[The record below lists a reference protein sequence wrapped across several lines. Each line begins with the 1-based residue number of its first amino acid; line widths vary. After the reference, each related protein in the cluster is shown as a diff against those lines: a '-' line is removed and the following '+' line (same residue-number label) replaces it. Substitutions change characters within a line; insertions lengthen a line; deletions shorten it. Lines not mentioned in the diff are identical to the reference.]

1 MGSLKTI
8 DLLVFLVYFVI
19 VASYGYWV
27 YSRKKKS
34 SIAASHDYFLAEGSL
49 TWWAIGASL
58 IASNISAEQ
67 FIGMSGNGYFV
78 GIAVAAYEWLAA
90 VALIIIAVWFMPVY
104 LKNRI
109 YTMPQFLK
117 TRYNETVSLI
127 MAIFWLLLYV
137 FVNLTSILYLGAI
150 AISGLIGPEY
160 LHQVMLALAVF
171 SLIITLGGM
180 KVIGYTD
187 VIQVAVLI
195 IGGFATIYFAL
206 TIVSESFG
214 LGRDALA
221 GFNTLVQKAPDHFH
235 MILPKPDAA
244 TVNAAV
250 AGDAAAQNSI
260 DKYLILP
267 GIAMYFAGQ
276 WIVNLNYWGCN
287 QYITQRALGADL
299 QTARKGILFAGFLK
313 LLMPII
319 VMLPGIAAYVL
330 HQNGGLTGLRGMD
343 DAYSAILG
351 FLPPGLKGLA
361 IAALTAAIVASLAG
375 KLNSIGTIFTLDIYM
390 KYFKK
395 HDVHAANDAKA
406 RGEKHEVNSEN
417 TENQMVW
424 IGRLVALVATV
435 LAVTFE
441 WKDLLGIGGKGGFTF
456 IQEYTGFI
464 SPGVFAMFILGMFW
478 KRTTGT
484 AAVVGLITGLLMS
497 VFFKLLAVPLFG
509 HETLLYSAFPTVEN
523 GERIWR
529 IPFLINMGWA
539 FFFTMLIMVA
549 ISMAGPKVNPKAF
562 ALDKSMFKVSPGI
575 TAMIVTTIMV
585 LAAIYI
591 KFW

>member
-1 MGSLKTI
+1 MSGISTFDILI
-8 DLLVFLVYFVI
+8 FVI
-19 VASYGYWV
+19 YFILVAGYGYWV
-27 YSRKKKS
+27 YSKKKK
-34 SIAASHDYFLAEGSL
+34 ATVTASHDYFLAEGSL

-78 GIAVAAYEWLAA
+78 GIAVAAYEWIAA
-90 VALIIIAVWFMPVY
+90 LALIIIAVWFMPVY
-104 LKNRI
+104 LKNKI

-117 TRYNETVSLI
+117 RRYNETVSLI

-150 AISGLIGPEY
+150 AISGLIGPDY
-160 LHQVMLALAVF
+160 LHIVMIGLAIFA
-171 SLIITLGGM
+171 LIITLGGM

-206 TIVSESFG
+206 TIVSEKFG
-214 LGRDALA
+214 LGTDAIA
-221 GFNTLVQKAPDHFH
+221 GFKALMKKAPEHFH
-235 MILPKPDAA
+235 MILHKPTADSSQLDI
-244 TVNAAV
+244 N
-250 AGDAAAQNSI
+250 
-260 DKYLILP
+260 KYLILP

-319 VMLPGIAAYVL
+319 VMLPGIAAFVL
-330 HQNGGLTGLRGMD
+330 HENGGLSQEMLDAKGVVNQD
-343 DAYSAILG
+343 QAYSAILS
-351 FLPPGLKGLA
+351 FLPSGLKGLS

-395 HDVHAANDAKA
+395 DK
-406 RGEKHEVNSEN
+406 GESSEN
-417 TENQMVW
+417 KEKNMVW
-424 IGRLVALVATV
+424 VGRMAALVSIV
-435 LAVTFE
+435 IAVVFE
-441 WKDLLGIGGKGGFTF
+441 WKDMLGISGEGGFTF
-456 IQEYTGFI
+456 IQKYTGFI

-484 AAVVGLITGLLMS
+484 AAVAGLLTGFLLAI
-497 VFFKLLAVPLFG
+497 FFNSFAVPLFG
-509 HETLLYSAFPTVEN
+509 HETFLYTAFINSKGVYE
-523 GERIWR
+523 

-539 FFFTMLIMVA
+539 FFFTMAVMIG
-549 ISMAGPKVNPKAF
+549 ISLGGPKVNPKAF
-562 ALDKSMFKVSPGI
+562 ELDGEMFKVKPGI
-575 TAMIVTTIMV
+575 LIMIVTTVMI
-585 LAAIYI
+585 LAALYI